1 MISYG
6 TTFGVSE
13 HDLNGNNPYKFG
25 ELATRREIAR
35 MALKELV
42 LDGMV
47 CPLNSVDGILY
58 SITDTG
64 RKYAATLESEYA
76 TEYRSTAKKIIEK
89 FSDVSECTILNQIS
103 KKSVELLR
111 NKQE

>member
-1 MISYG
+1 
-6 TTFGVSE
+6 
-13 HDLNGNNPYKFG
+13 
-25 ELATRREIAR
+25 
-35 MALKELV
+35 
-42 LDGMV
+42 MV
-47 CPLNSVDGILY
+47 WFAHSTQLMEFCIQLLIPVANI
-58 SITDTG
+58 
-64 RKYAATLESEYA
+64 AATLESEYA